1 MKELRDIKL
10 DLLMG
15 NQNPI
20 VDLFNKIT
28 NGLKIINTNVYNKD
42 GLEFIYHK
50 DGEWIFYQD
59 FDNEEFWCNYERYW
73 SLFETNLGLE
83 YGDIQEVTKYCF
95 AISQSEYLVEEALKR
110 EVSTP
115 GLEYQLLTS
124 PPQLTKYVKYLRL
137 TLVVEEALKREI
149 NTPLTTLNTVFPL
162 EVQEALLSAREWL
175 EPLKKEIAIPDKMT
189 AIVDGLVERSIKKI
203 KNI

>member
-28 NGLKIINTNVYNKD
+28 NGLKIINTNVYHD
-42 GLEFIYHK
+42 QGLEFIYFSG
-50 DGEWIFYQD
+50 DQWIFYQD

-73 SLFETNLGLE
+73 SFFETNLGLE
-83 YGDIQEVTKYCF
+83 YGDIQEVTKY
-95 AISQSEYLVEEALKR
+95 LVEEALKR
-110 EVSTP
+110 EVST
-115 GLEYQLLTS
+115 S
-124 PPQLTKYVKYLRL
+124 I
-137 TLVVEEALKREI
+137 LVVNNRNYVVKNSLKREI
-149 NTPLTTLNTVFPL
+149 NKPLTTLNTVFPL
-162 EVQEALLSAREWL
+162 EVQEAL
-175 EPLKKEIAIPDKMT
+175 KKEIAIPDKMT
-189 AIVDGLVERSIKKI
+189 AIPDKMTAMVDGLVERSIKKI

>member
-28 NGLKIINTNVYNKD
+28 NGLKIINTNVYND
-42 GLEFIYHK
+42 QGLEFIYFS
-50 DGEWIFYQD
+50 DDQWIFYQD

-73 SLFETNLGLE
+73 SFFETNLGLE
-83 YGDIQEVTKYCF
+83 YGDIQEVTKYLVEE
-95 AISQSEYLVEEALKR
+95 ALKREVGTPIKQLWETKYPVEEALKR
-110 EVSTP
+110 EVST
-115 GLEYQLLTS
+115 S
-124 PPQLTKYVKYLRL
+124 I
-137 TLVVEEALKREI
+137 LVVNNRNSVVKNSLKREI
-149 NTPLTTLNTVFPL
+149 NKPLTTLNTVFPL

-189 AIVDGLVERSIKKI
+189 AMVDGLVERSIKKI

>member
-20 VDLFNKIT
+20 VNLFNQIT
-28 NGLKIINTNVYNKD
+28 NDLKIINCDVYHD
-42 GLEFIYHK
+42 QGLEFIYFSG
-50 DGEWIFYQD
+50 DQWIFYQD

-73 SLFETNLGLE
+73 SFFETNLGLE

-95 AISQSEYLVEEALKR
+95 AISQSEYLVEEVLKR
-110 EVSTP
+110 VVST
-115 GLEYQLLTS
+115 S
-124 PPQLTKYVKYLRL
+124 I
-137 TLVVEEALKREI
+137 LVVNNRNSLVKNALKREI

-175 EPLKKEIAIPDKMT
+175 EPLKKEIAIPDK
-189 AIVDGLVERSIKKI
+189 VK
-203 KNI
+203 